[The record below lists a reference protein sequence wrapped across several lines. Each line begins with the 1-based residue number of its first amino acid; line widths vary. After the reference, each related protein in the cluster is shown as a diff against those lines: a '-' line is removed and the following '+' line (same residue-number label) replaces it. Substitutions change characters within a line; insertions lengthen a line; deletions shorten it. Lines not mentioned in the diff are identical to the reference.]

1 MRTQKI
7 NNIDDLLNVFELD
20 ELMIQ
25 DKVKGT
31 LGVYYKDNET
41 TRFKSRI
48 GINFRNIPEMP
59 EVIPNNTAFLS
70 AISSE
75 NEITI
80 LDTLIY
86 DEASIF
92 SKPLKTRLEYTKRHS
107 DILKTQK
114 TFPLTKE
121 IDLNNVIIKPLT
133 SIYKLSKQNSCEYL
147 GEWFTLND
155 HTQDVIVKS
164 MYINDNQKF
173 FRCFQIIDGKMR
185 KVCNI
190 SVSSDII
197 NKKLSQTVKNNKRA
211 VITIKG
217 KMKEDKI
224 KNPQFIAIKKNKPFN
239 SVDSLNDR
247 MFTSFEIITI
257 GNKKETRKFISRS
270 VDGFTSQRGIIR

>member
-70 AISSE
+70 VISSE

-211 VITIKG
+211 VIKIKG
-217 KMKEDKI
+217 KMKEHKI